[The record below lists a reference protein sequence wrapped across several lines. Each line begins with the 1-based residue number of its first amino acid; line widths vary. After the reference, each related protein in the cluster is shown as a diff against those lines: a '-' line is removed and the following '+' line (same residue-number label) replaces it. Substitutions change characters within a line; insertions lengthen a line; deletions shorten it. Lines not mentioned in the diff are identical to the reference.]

1 MDVQDKVVYITYCID
16 TEGPL
21 YESFQAKFER
31 LFDLFGIEIEATREN
46 LEKLKRKELDLKGL
60 EDAVAL
66 VFSDHLI
73 EYKDTWD
80 KLDEMLRRVMAED
93 FRKKIPDSYGGGWV
107 FNWFCVDHVD
117 YVNNPR
123 RRDLGYHNIYDHY
136 KDMIRETQ
144 SFEDGIH
151 WHFHPMSTYRDAHRC
166 ATSYVNSPHLLETLC
181 RRIVDRSWF
190 PCMFRAGFQAER
202 PDSNLFLEQWIPFDL
217 TNMAVEE
224 EEKQL
229 TADFANGRSGDWRL
243 APADWSIYH
252 PHHDNYQLVGNCR
265 RWIARALNILNR
277 VAGLTQVEVDKAF
290 ARANSGQP
298 TLMGVACHDYRELAV
313 EVDEIQRLV
322 LNSSKRFPDVKFK
335 YSEAKDAFLSVAY
348 GQGVDFEPLELDCKL
363 KRNGKSMFLEI
374 DTIKGEVFGPQPF
387 LAIKLKSNRYMH
399 DNFDFDPS
407 LSKWFYTF
415 DEESIKPEDVH
426 TIGVAA
432 NDKYGT
438 QVVKNILVNQ

>member
-1 MDVQDKVVYITYCID
+1 
-16 TEGPL
+16 
-21 YESFQAKFER
+21 
-31 LFDLFGIEIEATREN
+31 
-46 LEKLKRKELDLKGL
+46 
-60 EDAVAL
+60 
-66 VFSDHLI
+66 
-73 EYKDTWD
+73 
-80 KLDEMLRRVMAED
+80 
-93 FRKKIPDSYGGGWV
+93 
-107 FNWFCVDHVD
+107 
-117 YVNNPR
+117 
-123 RRDLGYHNIYDHY
+123 
-136 KDMIRETQ
+136 
-144 SFEDGIH
+144 
-151 WHFHPMSTYRDAHRC
+151 
-166 ATSYVNSPHLLETLC
+166 
-181 RRIVDRSWF
+181 
-190 PCMFRAGFQAER
+190 
-202 PDSNLFLEQWIPFDL
+202 
-217 TNMAVEE
+217 MAVEE

-277 VAGLTQVEVDKAF
+277 VASLTQVEVDKAF
-290 ARANSGQP
+290 ARANRGQP

-322 LNSSKRFPDVKFK
+322 LNSSKKFPDVKFK
-335 YSEAKDAFLSVAY
+335 YSEAKDAFFNVAY
-348 GQGVDFEPLELDCKL
+348 GQGVNFEPLELDCTL
-363 KRNGKSMFLEI
+363 KKNGNSMLLEI

-438 QVVKNILVNQ
+438 QVVKNILVHQ